1 MAKDIRVLIIEDDPY
16 AQDLMSLLLTR
27 DWRTRVVAEVSNQAE
42 LEVFLAQGDSR
53 IDVVVVDVEI
63 PGRPELPFELAAM
76 AQRLP
81 SKPKVL
87 YTATQSVPQPLEQVL
102 KDSCGGFVLKNE
114 LLYALAPAV
123 SRVAAGICVI
133 TPGLEGLIS
142 GYDYPSNV
150 RVLDGRKQ
158 WSAFTPRERE
168 VIRLAMI
175 FNLAIRD
182 MADELV
188 LSPGWVSEVVSMIY
202 LKLGLREILS
212 GESALEDYFDDE
224 TVLAHCRA
232 ITKRGEASAGD
243 TKLRK
248 APWMSTLAF
257 HLLTIPEVKVI

>member
-1 MAKDIRVLIIEDDPY
+1 MAKDIRVLIIEDDHY
-16 AQDLMSLLLTR
+16 ALDLMTLLLTR
-27 DWRTRVVAEVSNQAE
+27 DWRTRVVGEVSSKAE
-42 LEVFLAQGDSR
+42 LDQFLAGGDAR
-53 IDVVVVDVEI
+53 IDVVILDVEI
-63 PGRPELPFELAAM
+63 PSKPELPFELAAI
-76 AQRLP
+76 AQKLP
-81 SKPKVL
+81 THPKVL
-87 YTATQSVPQPLEQVL
+87 YTATKTVSEPIDEIL
-102 KDSCGGFVLKNE
+102 KTGCGGFVLKNE
-114 LLYALAPAV
+114 LLYALASAV
-123 SRVAAGICVI
+123 SLVAAGKCVI

-202 LKLGLREILS
+202 LKLGLREILT
-212 GESALEDYFDDE
+212 GESALEDYFEDE

-232 ITKRGEASAGD
+232 ITRRGESAAGD
-243 TKLRK
+243 KKLRK

-257 HLLTIPEVKVI
+257 HLLTIPEVRAI